1 MRVRPFG
8 GIPPSPSP
16 SAKSRKHWVWS
27 NDEAQIFEFKDFTG
41 KILRAKQLEGNLRN
55 RNPQGL
61 KPLVILEAGG
71 TAEAVPS
78 QSSWGRGRLL
88 RI

>member
-1 MRVRPFG
+1 MLLCQVYYYL
-8 GIPPSPSP
+8 
-16 SAKSRKHWVWS
+16 WS

-41 KILRAKQLEGNLRN
+41 KIFRAKQLEGNLRN

-78 QSSWGRGRLL
+78 QSSLGATATAPHMTLPGKG
-88 RI
+88 